1 MSEENVEIV
10 RRAVE
15 AFEREGLEGSLR
27 HYDPEIEWSTTG
39 AWIEA
44 ATYRGHEGVRRYFG
58 HLDDEFDD
66 LRFEVEE
73 LIEAGDQVILTVR
86 AGGRGKASGAAVELT
101 MHAVCSLR
109 DGMIVR
115 MRNYADK
122 AEALEAA
129 GLSE

>member
-1 MSEENVEIV
+1 MSEENVEVV
-10 RRAVE
+10 RGAVE
-15 AFEREGLEGSLR
+15 AFEHDGLEGSLR
-27 HYDPEIEWSTTG
+27 HYHPEIEWSTTG

-73 LIEAGDQVILTVR
+73 LIDSGEQAILSVR
-86 AGGRGKASGAAVELT
+86 AGGRGKTSGAAVEGTLY
-101 MHAVCSLR
+101 AVCSLR
-109 DGMIVR
+109 DGMVWRI
-115 MRNYADK
+115 RNYTDK